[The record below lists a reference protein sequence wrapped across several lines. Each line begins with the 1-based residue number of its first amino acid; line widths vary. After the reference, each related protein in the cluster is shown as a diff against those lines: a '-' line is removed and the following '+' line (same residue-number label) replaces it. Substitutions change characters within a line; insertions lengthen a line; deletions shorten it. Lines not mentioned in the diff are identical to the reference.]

1 MPDALS
7 LPPLPVNA
15 QFLGPEGRP
24 PDVLSAVML
33 PQPLERHGVPGSQ
46 EDARQY
52 KKAKDRDNLH
62 DSESINGGNTASI
75 IADVAM
81 DLSRTESG
89 LLNVQSQTE
98 TPTTGVVEELYGPWM
113 TVDTRRHRN
122 AIPPTHNRNA
132 TSRNQCGGVDTRSRF
147 SALVVDEDVDKGV
160 LGLPTDGS
168 APREAVVVGSAKNTS
183 SLNMIAL
190 PQVQV
195 EPNAAYM
202 KSNPAK
208 KLRVVART
216 IERLEQVVVQVDQ
229 DVVVISQNK
238 AGKFDQHTA
247 VTLLEMTSTSAQP
260 SANRD
265 MSCPFIGVGHDPPKG
280 GSTTTHI
287 GDQSPSVQDD
297 PSNGQK
303 TMEM

>member
-1 MPDALS
+1 
-7 LPPLPVNA
+7 
-15 QFLGPEGRP
+15 
-24 PDVLSAVML
+24 
-33 PQPLERHGVPGSQ
+33 
-46 EDARQY
+46 
-52 KKAKDRDNLH
+52 
-62 DSESINGGNTASI
+62 
-75 IADVAM
+75 
-81 DLSRTESG
+81 
-89 LLNVQSQTE
+89 
-98 TPTTGVVEELYGPWM
+98 M

-247 VTLLEMTSTSAQP
+247 VTLQLEMTSTSAQP

-303 TMEM
+303 TMEIELELAALHFYDNLFQQSNVDGDLFNVRGYFPVVSREDLDALGSPISDDEIKAALFGMRSLKALGVDGLHALL